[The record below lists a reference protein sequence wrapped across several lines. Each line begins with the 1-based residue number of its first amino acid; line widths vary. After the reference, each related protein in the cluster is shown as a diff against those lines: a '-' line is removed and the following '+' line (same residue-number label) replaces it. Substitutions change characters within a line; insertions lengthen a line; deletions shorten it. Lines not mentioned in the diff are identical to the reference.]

1 MNIKF
6 SPKNQYSMKM
16 YWSKNTDKYS
26 VLYDENDQ
34 KYYLRIW
41 EDNSWHYPFWAQD
54 GFDTIK
60 DVEDF
65 LNMHK
70 WETATYRS
78 IETDD
83 ISEVKCGEW
92 IVCECYVYGMCLRKG
107 NEEK

>member
-65 LNMHK
+65 LCTSGKLLHIEALKLMI
-70 WETATYRS
+70 YR
-78 IETDD
+78 
-83 ISEVKCGEW
+83 K
-92 IVCECYVYGMCLRKG
+92 
-107 NEEK
+107 